1 MLNIKKL
8 IKYLFKYFNC
18 NYMLLLL
25 LVFILPIFGVSTN
38 CYDYTM
44 QYRLGDPRTI
54 SLEDRENYVGKL
66 CDTLRFCHSD
76 PQLYSFQVY
85 KDDISRCYNQRM
97 YNFDENILEQPNI
110 LNYIN
115 TLRDLEDAKIRLD
128 TQTAICKDAMTS
140 TVESVR
146 LRSGYLREFQYS
158 HIPKVTGDVLMTLRS
173 EKDLFVSNSDRQ
185 LVDIDRMF
193 NVTSL
198 QYNHIEKM
206 LNDIKETSTEID
218 TLYYESESAKERF
231 REAEWE
237 IEKNVIESLLEVT
250 NLN

>member
-1 MLNIKKL
+1 MYVCILL
-8 IKYLFKYFNC
+8 YLSLF
-18 NYMLLLL
+18 
-25 LVFILPIFGVSTN
+25 LPMPSAIMS

-54 SLEDRENYVGKL
+54 SLEDRENYVAKL

>member
-1 MLNIKKL
+1 MYVCILL
-8 IKYLFKYFNC
+8 YLSLF
-18 NYMLLLL
+18 
-25 LVFILPIFGVSTN
+25 LPMASAIMS

-44 QYRLGDPRTI
+44 QYKIDDPGTI
-54 SLEDRENYVGKL
+54 SLEDRENYVARL

-206 LNDIKETSTEID
+206 LDDIKETSTEID

-231 REAEWE
+231 HEAEWE

>member
-1 MLNIKKL
+1 MYVCILL
-8 IKYLFKYFNC
+8 TVS
-18 NYMLLLL
+18 LLLPMASA
-25 LVFILPIFGVSTN
+25 IMS

-44 QYRLGDPRTI
+44 QYRIGDPRTI
-54 SLEDRENYVGKL
+54 SLEDRENYVAKL

-85 KDDISRCYNQRM
+85 KDDISRCYNQRI

-128 TQTAICKDAMTS
+128 TQTAMCKDAMTS

-158 HIPKVTGDVLMTLRS
+158 HIPSVSGDVLMTIRS
-173 EKDLFVSNSDRQ
+173 ENDLFVSNSDRQ
-185 LVDIDRMF
+185 LRDIDRMF

-206 LNDIKETSTEID
+206 LNDIKETSAEID

-231 REAEWE
+231 HEAEWK